1 MELYIDVSS
10 EKQICTVIQDRLPF
24 LLANDKQAS
33 EAMKMFHEKRSPD
46 WFLGV
51 QTKVH
56 PDVPEILSGTK
67 PTVQWFKDLPSPT
80 DIGQKVMDGSHVLYC
95 VVLEHPDATAQASDE
110 LSQELETSTIH
121 KPRICLGSATSDYGA
136 WYRSIAYYDDD
147 FSNQQG
153 SPFYVKESLEQGW
166 KVVHVGI
173 LLLVP
178 FTQVP
183 PTEYAPP
190 QELSLAEIRGWV
202 QTLEGFF
209 HFFLWTFRA
218 NPNFSIN
225 DLRAFCPRTELER
238 DGLNTHSSLKEA
250 ANEGDVCGPAEDI
263 KCVLEL

>member
-80 DIGQKVMDGSHVLYC
+80 DIGQNVMDGSHVLYC

-110 LSQELETSTIH
+110 LSQELETLYYTQTTHLSW
-121 KPRICLGSATSDYGA
+121 LGHFRL
-136 WYRSIAYYDDD
+136 RSL
-147 FSNQQG
+147 QG